1 MVNGRSVVE
10 EGLLEMSLT
19 RRVVASPEVVFRA
32 WTDAKQLAE
41 WWGPKG
47 FTTPV
52 CEVDARVGGAIRIH
66 MCAPDGRVYPMTGR
80 LIEFDGPHRL
90 VFITAALDIDD
101 GDKGKPMFEVLNTV
115 TFAAVGNGTEI
126 ALVAEVTSVTADAPR
141 YLAGMTQGWS
151 QSLDRLSV
159 LVAGL

>member
-1 MVNGRSVVE
+1 MANGRSVVE

-19 RRVVASPEVVFRA
+19 RRVAASPEVVFRA

-47 FTTPV
+47 FTNPV
-52 CEVDARVGGAIRIH
+52 CEVDARVDGAIRSH
-66 MCAPDGRVYPMTGR
+66 MRAPDGTVYPMTGR
-80 LIEFDGPHRL
+80 MIEFERPHRL
-90 VFITAALDIDD
+90 VFMTAALD
-101 GDKGKPMFEVLNTV
+101 GEGKPMFEVLNTV
-115 TFAAVGNGTEI
+115 TFTKVESGTEI
-126 ALVAEVTSVTADAPR
+126 ALVAEVTSVTAEAPR

-151 QSLDRLSV
+151 QSLDRLAV